1 MFTRAQLVTA
11 AWIIAVY
18 ATLAMP
24 QAAIGED
31 VAFKAGDRVITTSK
45 ADVQAADGVVASLDV
60 GVELS
65 VVDAK
70 GGWVG
75 VAGEWKGKK
84 IAGWIKPSAVAAV
97 PAGSSDEAFQQGFA
111 AHMRSDYAKA
121 LADYTEAVRI
131 DPKNSKAYNNRGLV
145 YQARGD
151 IDRAIADFNEAQR
164 LSPKTTSVYV
174 NRGTLYARQS
184 EFDKA
189 LADFSEAIKI
199 DPQCIG
205 AYRLR
210 ASVYEAM
217 GFKTKAMADLRL
229 AAKVYKPKYDTIAH
243 KVLKLEGELKNKDFL
258 PDYEALDSIID
269 EFKTRV
275 QPQAAYSDEDV
286 QKVLATIDAILLR
299 RRFISIDQGLLCDAF
314 VSRRMTANI
323 MKSLDAKAA
332 RFQPQLGE
340 QIHFVQNLGTCLFY
354 AAIGEAVGLPI
365 RIVWTPGH
373 AVVRWCPEG
382 AAGVTWE
389 TGNGTVLK
397 DSELEEKSKV
407 SKVAVR
413 NGVYLAPL
421 SQNEILA
428 LVQANMALVWSGMW
442 GGLENESRDLSGAK
456 RIPKAIAAL
465 DKAIELNPKLCD
477 AYLRRAMFFGST
489 GDHEKAINDATK
501 VIQLDPAQAA
511 AYFNRGIAWSARGD
525 ERKAIDD
532 LTKSIELNP
541 NQPSAYFSRGLSRAR
556 AKDVE
561 KALKDMDKAIELE
574 PKFGNAY
581 QIRSKLWEAMGNAER
596 AKADMDKARSLGAR
610 R

>member
-11 AWIIAVY
+11 VWIIASC
-18 ATLAMP
+18 AALAP
-24 QAAIGED
+24 QAVVGED

-45 ADVQAADGVVASLDV
+45 GDVQAADGVVASLDV

-65 VVDAK
+65 VVDVK
-70 GGWVG
+70 EGWVG

-84 IAGWIKPSAVAAV
+84 IAGWMKPGVLAAV

-121 LADYTEAVRI
+121 FADYTEAIRI
-131 DPKNSKAYNNRGLV
+131 DPKNSRAYNNRGLV

-151 IDRAIADFNEAQR
+151 VERAIADFNEAQR

-184 EFDKA
+184 EFEKA

-243 KVLKLEGELKNKDFL
+243 KAIKLESQLKDKDFL
-258 PDYEALDSIID
+258 PDYEAIDSIID
-269 EFKTRV
+269 EFKARV
-275 QPQAAYSDEDV
+275 QPQSTYSEQDIL
-286 QKVLATIDAILLR
+286 KILATIDAILLR
-299 RRFISIDQGLLCDAF
+299 RRFLGIDQGVLCDAF

-323 MKSLDAKAA
+323 MKAIDAKKA
-332 RFQPQLGE
+332 RFPPQLGE
-340 QIHFVQNLGTCLFY
+340 QIHFVQNLGMCLFY
-354 AAIGEAVGLPI
+354 AAIGEATELPI
-365 RIVWTPGH
+365 RVVWTPGH
-373 AVVRWCPEG
+373 AVVRWCGEG
-382 AAGVTWE
+382 STGVTWE
-389 TGNGTVLK
+389 TSDGTVIK
-397 DSELEEKSKV
+397 DAELEEKSKV

-421 SQNEILA
+421 SQNEMLS
-428 LVQANMALVWSGMW
+428 LVQANMALVWAGMW
-442 GGLENESRDLSGAK
+442 GGLENDFRNLGGAK
-456 RIPKAIAAL
+456 RMPKAIEAL
-465 DKAIELNPKLCD
+465 GKAIELNPKLCD
-477 AYLRRAMFFGST
+477 AYLRRAMLYGAM
-489 GDHEKAINDATK
+489 GDHEKAIIDASRA
-501 VIQLDPAQAA
+501 IQLDPWQSA
-511 AYFNRGIAWSARGD
+511 AYFNRGVAWSARGD

-532 LTKSIELNP
+532 FSKSIELNP
-541 NQPSAYFSRGLSRAR
+541 NQANAYFSRGLSRAKAR
-556 AKDVE
+556 DVE

-581 QIRSKLWEAMGNAER
+581 QIRSKLWEAMGNPER
-596 AKADMDKARSLGAR
+596 AKADMDKAKSLGAAR